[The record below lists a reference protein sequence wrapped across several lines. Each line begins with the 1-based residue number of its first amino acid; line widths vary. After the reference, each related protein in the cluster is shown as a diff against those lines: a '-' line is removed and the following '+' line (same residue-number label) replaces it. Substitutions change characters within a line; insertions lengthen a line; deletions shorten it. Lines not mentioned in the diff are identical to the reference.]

1 MKTTKPW
8 TKNEW
13 QLYVLLLCANAD
25 YDQTES
31 ELALIQSKTEP
42 ATFDKILTE
51 FQSDSEEERFRKIDE
66 HVQLFEFSPLEIKAL
81 KQEMLA
87 IFSSDKYISWQEEKI
102 AKILDNLV
110 Y

>member
-1 MKTTKPW
+1 MKTTNPW

-25 YDQTES
+25 NEQTAS
-31 ELALIQSKTEP
+31 ELALIQSKSEP
-42 ATFDKILTE
+42 AAFDKIVSE
-51 FQSDSEEERFRKIDE
+51 FQADSEEERFRKIDE
-66 HVQLFEFSPLEIKAL
+66 HVQLFEFSPVEIKAL

-87 IFSSDKYISWQEEKI
+87 IFNSDKHISWQEEKI